1 MQVLDKVVNEFSN
14 QGIYILLDSHR
25 PDCNAQS
32 DLWYTGS
39 YSENQWIADLK
50 TLASRYANVS
60 NFIGLDLKY
69 EPHGMATWGTGNT
82 ATDWDLAAA
91 RAGQDNFSKKY
102 AGYLGSAVGIFG
114 RK

>member
-1 MQVLDKVVNEFSN
+1 MRYGYRFVPQVLPELPPRQLIIQS
-14 QGIYILLDSHR
+14 